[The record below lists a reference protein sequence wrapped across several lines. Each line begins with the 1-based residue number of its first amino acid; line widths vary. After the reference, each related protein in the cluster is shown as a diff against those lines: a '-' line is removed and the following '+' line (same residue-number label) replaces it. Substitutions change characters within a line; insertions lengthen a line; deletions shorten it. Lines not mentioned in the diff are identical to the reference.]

1 MFRTPLLL
9 ALAALSSL
17 TAAQLP
23 ANAPDCATLCFAT
36 KITEAGSLAPGV
48 AGTDIAGLCAAPNFV
63 QAYYNCLSD
72 HCTAADLATGVT
84 LGQQVCAS
92 AGGSVFSSGIT
103 GSATTVLS
111 TLSPVP
117 ASTGSVTGSVA
128 SEFSSLVSETSRDG
142 QLDHRR
148 RANFDLD
155 LDLGLVGPLD
165 LFDRTLVHAVDGI
178 LGGIDRLHLASLYQ
192 CELGAYECDRR
203 GGFGDP
209 PCRRNRSKQ
218 RSEPARPVTPR
229 RNTAASGY
237 VPWGAGSL
245 HPGGLFSL
253 PILNTDGTL
262 TLFETLNL
270 AGRPTLLLSTGQIG
284 QIQKALLQSGVSPH
298 DIRVSWKSANA
309 IVLTADDAKVKAV
322 RFTSSYQLLL
332 KLKERAKHDAAKRYA
347 TTKEKGVLRN
357 GDEKGKKQE
366 LAVAEDL
373 AQVQL
378 PNSDPSLEASPAPVS
393 NPTRRSS
400 VLPTADF
407 AFSSAVPSLSST
419 SGLTTRAAVR
429 SAPLA
434 SPAPTT
440 ASSSPELE
448 LATVRL
454 AYETARRE
462 GGATFLALDV
472 EFWEFDQNFLLEF
485 GWTIL
490 EYSKDAEGKVEERR
504 TNQHVV
510 IKENEH
516 RRNHRFA
523 PDARDHFDFGRTLT
537 LPLPT
542 LKSLLHALLASLS
555 STSPVFLIFH
565 DPNMDL
571 RALAKLGFDV
581 RREFE
586 CDLTRVAQREA
597 GQGGVW
603 VVDTQRL
610 FEGWMER
617 RGQVGLEKACKELEV
632 PTKRLHNAG
641 NDAHYTLDLFE
652 RLMDRARRPALDSEL
667 VGQPEQSLPL
677 SAPLGSPPS
686 SPPPRTTTRRQLAL
700 LLLLLPCA
708 FYLSFPRSTP
718 SDLLSRLPVPCSLR
732 GGPAHLLNVKAASCP
747 AQVEPRRVGADWR
760 PEEDVDYVSKAVE
773 RLQGA
778 IRIRTES
785 FDDMNLDPTKEPRF
799 EIMGQLHEYLERT
812 FPRVFETLE
821 VEKVQKYGLLLT
833 WKGEDEGLKPVVLMA
848 HQDVVPVN
856 KATESQWTHPPF
868 EAHQDEDGWIWGR
881 GSADC
886 KNTLIGIF
894 SALDRLILENFVPPR
909 TIILSSGFDEE
920 IGGSRSAAHL
930 ASTLQARYGENG
942 IALVLDEGFT
952 GVDTAFGGTT
962 FARFGV
968 AEKGA
973 VNVKLDVLTPGGHS
987 SVPLGAHTGI
997 GLLAR
1002 LVVALEDHP
1011 SSPTLQ
1017 AGNPVLSYLNCA
1029 ADYGKM
1035 DEGLKRR
1042 IRRESEWKKL
1052 GEEMAREDAVVRA
1065 FLGTTQA
1072 VDLVQGGIK
1081 INALP
1086 EYATASINYR
1096 IDFLSSVNA
1105 TLSRIASVLSP
1116 VVSSLNLTFDAYG
1129 THPDVENNVVRLSVV
1144 EGSEIEP
1151 APLTPTEGDAWDLM
1165 AGTTRGIW
1173 EGAVVAPSGMVAN
1186 TDTKYSWPLS
1196 RNIYRFV
1203 PGSLDLIK
1211 NFHTVDERI
1220 HIDAHLSGIRF
1231 FRQLLRNLEGWEAE

>member
-1 MFRTPLLL
+1 M
-9 ALAALSSL
+9 
-17 TAAQLP
+17 TAAARL
-23 ANAPDCATLCFAT
+23 
-36 KITEAGSLAPGV
+36 AGS
-48 AGTDIAGLCAAPNFV
+48 
-63 QAYYNCLSD
+63 
-72 HCTAADLATGVT
+72 
-84 LGQQVCAS
+84 
-92 AGGSVFSSGIT
+92 
-103 GSATTVLS
+103 
-111 TLSPVP
+111 
-117 ASTGSVTGSVA
+117 
-128 SEFSSLVSETSRDG
+128 
-142 QLDHRR
+142 
-148 RANFDLD
+148 
-155 LDLGLVGPLD
+155 
-165 LFDRTLVHAVDGI
+165 
-178 LGGIDRLHLASLYQ
+178 
-192 CELGAYECDRR
+192 
-203 GGFGDP
+203 P
-209 PCRRNRSKQ
+209 PRRSKQ
-218 RSEPARPVTPR
+218 RSEPARPVTLR
-229 RNTAASGY
+229 RNTAALGY

-245 HPGGLFSL
+245 HPVGLFSL
-253 PILNTDGTL
+253 PILNPDGTL

-270 AGRPTLLLSTGQIG
+270 AGRPTLLLSTDQIG
-284 QIQKALLQSGVSPH
+284 QIEKALLQSGVSPH
-298 DIRVSWKSANA
+298 NIRVSWKSVNA
-309 IVLTADDAKVKAV
+309 IVLTADDAEVKAV
-322 RFTSSYQLLL
+322 TFTNRYQLLL
-332 KLKERAKHDAAKRYA
+332 KLKERAKHDAAKRDA
-347 TTKEKGVLRN
+347 TTKEKVHN
-357 GDEKGKKQE
+357 
-366 LAVAEDL
+366 
-373 AQVQL
+373 
-378 PNSDPSLEASPAPVS
+378 PA
-393 NPTRRSS
+393 RRSS

-516 RRNHRFA
+516 RRNHQFA

-586 CDLTRVAQREA
+586 CDLTRVPQREA

-617 RGQVGLEKACKELEV
+617 RGRVGLEKACKELEV

-667 VGQPEQSLPL
+667 SRWMELRERERTMRERERKVEERERKIGERERKMGQRE
-677 SAPLGSPPS
+677 
-686 SPPPRTTTRRQLAL
+686 RQMGARERKMGERERELAL

-732 GGPAHLLNVKAASCP
+732 GGPAHLLNLKAASCP

-760 PEEDVDYVSKAVE
+760 PDDDVDYVSKAVE

-785 FDDMNLDPTKEPRF
+785 FDDMDLDPTKEPRF

-930 ASTLQARYGENG
+930 ASTLQSRYGENG

-973 VNVKLDVLTPGGHS
+973 VNVKLDVLTSGGHS

-1231 FRQLLRNLEGWEAE
+1231 FRQLLRNLEGWGAE